1 MLLSEAIKLFREH
14 MLDINRSPETIKG
27 YTIELN
33 LLCKYLYE
41 KYNSPVYLEEITF
54 QDLEDYIRHLNLRGY
69 APVSRNRTLYII
81 RSFYNYCCK
90 KEYVLYNP
98 GMKLEPISVTE
109 KERVFLTPKEVKE
122 LVSAINHRLIRLIV
136 CTLYYTG
143 MRISECLN
151 LLTTDV
157 NLSEQVITIRNTK
170 NKKYRHIPINDC
182 LLPLLT
188 DYWNNWRKGPK
199 NPYFFSIDNVHK
211 VSPDHVNRLLR
222 KACKELGWD
231 KHVTCHIIRHSFASS
246 LVAKNVNIV
255 NIQKL
260 LGHSNLSTTSI
271 YTHTNFDAL
280 KTAVNSIN
288 VL

>member
-1 MLLSEAIKLFREH
+1 VLLSDAIKLFREH
-14 MLDINRSPETIKG
+14 MIDINRSPETIKG

-54 QDLEDYIRHLNLRGY
+54 QDLEDYIRHLNRSGY
-69 APVSRNRTLYII
+69 APVSRNRTVYII

-90 KEYVLYNP
+90 KEYVLYNH

-109 KERVFLTPKEVKE
+109 KERIFLTPKEMKE
-122 LVSAINHRLIRLIV
+122 LISAINHRLIRLIV

-157 NLSEQVITIRNTK
+157 NLSEQVITVRNTK
-170 NKKYRHIPINDC
+170 NKKFRHIPINDR

-211 VSPDHVNRLLR
+211 VSPDHVNRILR

-288 VL
+288 VI